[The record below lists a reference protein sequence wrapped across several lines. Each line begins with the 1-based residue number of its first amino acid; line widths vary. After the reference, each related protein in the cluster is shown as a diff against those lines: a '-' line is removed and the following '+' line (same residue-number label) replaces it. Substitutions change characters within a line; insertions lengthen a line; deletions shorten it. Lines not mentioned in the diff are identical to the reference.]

1 MIGRHCTLI
10 CHCFITIYV
19 VRFLCQS
26 SIHTE
31 EWAIS
36 AMTGGNAW
44 RYERTASEKSWERMD
59 LVTQKS
65 DDKRACAFRH
75 NDA

>member
-1 MIGRHCTLI
+1 
-10 CHCFITIYV
+10 
-19 VRFLCQS
+19 
-26 SIHTE
+26 
-31 EWAIS
+31 
-36 AMTGGNAW
+36 MTGGNAW